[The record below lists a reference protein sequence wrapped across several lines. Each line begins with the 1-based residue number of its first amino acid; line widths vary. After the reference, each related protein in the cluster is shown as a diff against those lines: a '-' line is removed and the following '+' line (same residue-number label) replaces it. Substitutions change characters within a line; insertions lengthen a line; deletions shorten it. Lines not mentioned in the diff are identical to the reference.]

1 MFIQLKKYE
10 NSQIESI
17 FRCQNI
23 YFNRGFSGGT
33 SCYLSE
39 RWRFESH
46 NRDVAEAT
54 ESSSSIIV
62 SQMALPGAST
72 TDAKAVEIPQTY

>member
-1 MFIQLKKYE
+1 MNEKLELTIGCECSFNTKNKE
-10 NSQIESI
+10 NISQIESI

-23 YFNRGFSGGT
+23 IFNRGFSGGT

-46 NRDVAEAT
+46 NRDVAEAA
-54 ESSSSIIV
+54 EC
-62 SQMALPGAST
+62 
-72 TDAKAVEIPQTY
+72 